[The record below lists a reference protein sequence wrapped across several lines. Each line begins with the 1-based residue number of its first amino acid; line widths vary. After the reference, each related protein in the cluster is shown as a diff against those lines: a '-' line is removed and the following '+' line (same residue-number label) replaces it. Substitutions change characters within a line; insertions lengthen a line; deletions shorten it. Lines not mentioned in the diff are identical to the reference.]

1 MSSNVYANGSNQNS
15 GNVIT
20 DRSTTRIHHAPGGA
34 SSICLG
40 DGSADTRFTDKP
52 GRQAGYGSSRQPEA
66 NGRQPCY
73 GLSQRPEPAPQQQQ
87 QQQPEA
93 RAMTPQQQYAADLKA
108 QIDAKKAL
116 AGAGKAAHLQADR
129 ADDARVQRESGQLRA
144 EHDGEIAKQRQRE
157 ANAEQ
162 NTQRHAEYM
171 ARESGLVQGQQ
182 RGNHESPWPEANNE
196 SRHRTNV
203 PAEQNSS
210 AISANRYAS
219 GANQNS
225 GNVMTDRST
234 TRIHQ
239 APGGKSSLVLG

>member
-1 MSSNVYANGSNQNS
+1 MSSNVYANGSNQNC

-40 DGSADTRFTDKP
+40 DGSADTRFTDKS

-73 GLSQRPEPAPQQQQ
+73 GLSQRPEPAPLVN
-87 QQQPEA
+87 EA
-93 RAMTPQQQYAADLKA
+93 RPMTPQQQYAADLKA

-116 AGAGKAAHLQADR
+116 AGAGKVAHLQADR
-129 ADDARVQRESGQLRA
+129 ADDARVQREAAQLRA
-144 EHDGEIAKQRQRE
+144 EHDGEITKQRQRE
-157 ANAEQ
+157 ANVEQ

-171 ARESGLVQGQQ
+171 ARESGLAQGQR
-182 RGNHESPWPEANNE
+182 RGDHESPWPAANNE
-196 SRHRTNV
+196 NGHRTNL
-203 PAEQNSS
+203 PAQQNTA

-239 APGGKSSLVLG
+239 APGGRSSLVLG

>member
-1 MSSNVYANGSNQNS
+1 MSSNLYANGSNQNC

-40 DGSADTRFTDKP
+40 DGSGDARFADKP
-52 GRQAGYGSSRQPEA
+52 GRQAGYGSNRQPEA

-73 GLSQRPEPAPQQQQ
+73 GLSQRPEPAPVASEGR
-87 QQQPEA
+87 P
-93 RAMTPQQQYAADLKA
+93 MTPQQQYASELKA

-116 AGAGKAAHLQADR
+116 ASAGKAEHLRADR
-129 ADDARVQRESGQLRA
+129 ADDVRVQREAGQLRA

-157 ANAEQ
+157 ANVDQ
-162 NTQRHAEYM
+162 NSQRHAEYM
-171 ARESGLVQGQQ
+171 ARESGLAQGQQ
-182 RGNHESPWPEANNE
+182 RGQHESPWPANND
-196 SRHRTNV
+196 SRHRALQGEQQ
-203 PAEQNSS
+203 PA